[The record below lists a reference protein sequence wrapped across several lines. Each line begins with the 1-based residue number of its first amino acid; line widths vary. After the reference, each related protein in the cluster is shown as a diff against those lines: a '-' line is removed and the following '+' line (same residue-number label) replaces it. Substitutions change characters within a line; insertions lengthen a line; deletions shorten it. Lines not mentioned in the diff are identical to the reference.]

1 MDKQTFLN
9 LISAEH
15 DSHVALLQRFIQAPS
30 PNPPG
35 DTAQAAKVLEEYLV
49 AQGVPVRVIAPQGEG
64 RPNLVA
70 DFDCGPD
77 DGGEVVAAA
86 NGQELVAATS
96 KGDSNGPSREGKRV
110 VMNGHVDVFPVDEA
124 RNDKWTHGGP
134 WSGYNDGTYIFG
146 RGGVDMKAGTA
157 ASVIA
162 FSSLYRHRQHLKR
175 PRSSVALTLVSDEET
190 GGKFGS
196 RWLLE
201 NDAEQNKW
209 KGDVMINAEPGGLQ
223 SIRFG
228 EKGTLRITFTIT
240 TRGVHG
246 AYTHL
251 SEGANRVAARLVN
264 RLVRIEEEV
273 KPELDERLVEYLS
286 RPEVRAVVDEVMGSG
301 ASENVL
307 RPTVNVGVMR
317 GGIKVNMIP
326 DRCVLEVDIRLPIG
340 LGKEVVLRYID
351 EVLNEREFL
360 QEERN
365 MKVEYAVQEAAS
377 NPSSYCAMDHEM
389 VDVLARVGG
398 EVTGRK
404 PLAIPSLGATDAK
417 FWRYHGVP
425 AFVYGVSPETMAAA
439 MDERVSVEE
448 FLSVVKVHAAAVW
461 EYLGGG
467 E

>member
-1 MDKQTFLN
+1 
-9 LISAEH
+9 
-15 DSHVALLQRFIQAPS
+15 
-30 PNPPG
+30 
-35 DTAQAAKVLEEYLV
+35 
-49 AQGVPVRVIAPQGEG
+49 
-64 RPNLVA
+64 
-70 DFDCGPD
+70 
-77 DGGEVVAAA
+77 
-86 NGQELVAATS
+86 
-96 KGDSNGPSREGKRV
+96 
-110 VMNGHVDVFPVDEA
+110 
-124 RNDKWTHGGP
+124 
-134 WSGYNDGTYIFG
+134 
-146 RGGVDMKAGTA
+146 
-157 ASVIA
+157 
-162 FSSLYRHRQHLKR
+162 
-175 PRSSVALTLVSDEET
+175 
-190 GGKFGS
+190 
-196 RWLLE
+196 
-201 NDAEQNKW
+201 
-209 KGDVMINAEPGGLQ
+209 
-223 SIRFG
+223 
-228 EKGTLRITFTIT
+228 
-240 TRGVHG
+240 
-246 AYTHL
+246 
-251 SEGANRVAARLVN
+251 
-264 RLVRIEEEV
+264 LVRIEEEV

-340 LGKEVVLRYID
+340 LGKEAVLRYID
-351 EVLNEREFL
+351 EVLMEREFL

>member
-1 MDKQTFLN
+1 
-9 LISAEH
+9 
-15 DSHVALLQRFIQAPS
+15 
-30 PNPPG
+30 
-35 DTAQAAKVLEEYLV
+35 
-49 AQGVPVRVIAPQGEG
+49 
-64 RPNLVA
+64 
-70 DFDCGPD
+70 
-77 DGGEVVAAA
+77 
-86 NGQELVAATS
+86 
-96 KGDSNGPSREGKRV
+96 
-110 VMNGHVDVFPVDEA
+110 
-124 RNDKWTHGGP
+124 
-134 WSGYNDGTYIFG
+134 
-146 RGGVDMKAGTA
+146 
-157 ASVIA
+157 
-162 FSSLYRHRQHLKR
+162 
-175 PRSSVALTLVSDEET
+175 
-190 GGKFGS
+190 
-196 RWLLE
+196 
-201 NDAEQNKW
+201 
-209 KGDVMINAEPGGLQ
+209 MINAEPGGLQ

-264 RLVRIEEEV
+264 RLVRIEEEI
-273 KPELDERLVEYLS
+273 KPELDERIVEHMS
-286 RPEVRAVVDEVMGSG
+286 RPEVRAVVDEIMGSG

-351 EVLNEREFL
+351 EVIEREF
-360 QEERN
+360 QER

-389 VDVLARVGG
+389 VDVLARAG
-398 EVTGRK
+398 EDVTGRK

-439 MDERVSVEE
+439 VDERVSVEE